1 MSAEQFLIG
10 SYSQIGR
17 LVLMLKGMTFKPGRH
32 LKVSL
37 EWIDPKGT
45 DAQRVKI
52 RAMVRD
58 LAKHSGYD
66 PEDLYEVV
74 LAQKYGTRRV
84 EVLKGCFVER
94 PARRVSDL
102 TKAERS
108 NLIDWLEGVGR
119 DAGAWQ

>member
-10 SYSQIGR
+10 NFHQVGR
-17 LVLMLKGMTFKPGRH
+17 LVLMLKGMTFKPGRC

-58 LAKHSGYD
+58 IAKHSGYD
-66 PEDLYEVV
+66 ADDLYEAM
-74 LAQKYGTRRV
+74 LAQKYGTRKV
-84 EVLKGCFVER
+84 EILKGCFVER

-102 TKAERS
+102 DKAERS
-108 NLIDWLEGVGR
+108 RYIEWLQDVGEK
-119 DAGAWQ
+119 AGAW